1 MSTYLLCHV
10 ILKHQSD
17 LKSAA
22 TVMLCNDSPYHFTK
36 MLSNDNITAGTYKD
50 PLQRSAFGHARQHRA
65 TVTLYITCDDVGKDT
80 EPIYH

>member
-22 TVMLCNDSPYHFTK
+22 TVMLCNDPPYHFTK

-80 EPIYH
+80 ESIYH